1 MHNEEKKP
9 LTQET
14 TLENLH
20 HRRTEV
26 CQLFRLTGAN
36 KMQQETL
43 KSKTRSQHKQRST
56 LLIRSIIIT

>member
-1 MHNEEKKP
+1 MFFIANIKRIAHNKHNEEKKP

-43 KSKTRSQHKQRST
+43 K
-56 LLIRSIIIT
+56 